1 MTVKVQTVQMCSAY
15 EELVFP
21 LDGGGVGLDI
31 PFSLQIKQ
39 DQGIVFE
46 QQNALHRQWFPKD
59 QVKAGERG
67 LVKVKEQGL
76 PGIIRVPSQ
85 KPGTFCAVSSC
96 DFL

>member
-1 MTVKVQTVQMCSAY
+1 M
-15 EELVFP
+15 
-21 LDGGGVGLDI
+21 GLDI

-39 DQGIVFE
+39 DQVIVFE
-46 QQNALHRQWFPKD
+46 QQNALHRHWFPKD

-85 KPGTFCAVSSC
+85 KPGTLCAVSSC